1 MNVALWIVTGLLS
14 LAYFGGGV
22 AILALSKDR
31 FRAVHPNWHYVDEF
45 EPWFLKVLGVIKLL
59 AAAGLL
65 LPPTFDVAPVLVPLA
80 ASGLVLL
87 MTGAITV
94 RIVRKEWGIALGDL
108 LFLGMAAFVAW
119 GRFGP
124 ESFGGWSC
132 G

>member
-1 MNVALWIVTGLLS
+1 MNVALWIVTGVLS
-14 LAYFGGGV
+14 AAYFGGGV
-22 AILALSKDR
+22 AILALSKEQ
-31 FRAVHPNWHYVDEF
+31 FRAVHKNWHYVDEF
-45 EPWFLKVLGVIKLL
+45 SPGFLKVLGVIKLS
-59 AAAGLL
+59 AVAGLL
-65 LPPTFDVAPVLVPLA
+65 LPPLFDVAPVLVPLA

-87 MTGAITV
+87 MTGAVTV
-94 RIVRKEWGIALGDL
+94 RIVREEWSIAVGDL